1 MTTLIEFELNG
12 IKYSENNGRYYKT
25 EGGKKTRVSK
35 ATYEEAAAEW
45 TEMVK
50 GKAEQDAEQD
60 EIDTITNEMTDKNEE
75 TKLPK
80 GVRIESMYD
89 GDTFIFMVM
98 RGEEHVSSHWTRESA
113 FEAAMKLEPVEP
125 KEENTEELGLP
136 KEFTIEPERNGDTI
150 SYRLYRNG
158 AYVSSHQHYEDA
170 ESEAIKTVTAER
182 VEEIEK
188 SEETTKTEKPKKQNK
203 PRKSKDI
210 AHESKYGVTLTAKQV
225 DFMKHLPDS
234 DFWTNGKDSEI
245 WVDCLCDEIGGQFA
259 NKPMTVG
266 AMISTLCEKRLG
278 VRCRQK
284 VNGRMATSFKLTDLG
299 KMVVSELGID

>member
-25 EGGKKTRVSK
+25 EDGKKTRISK
-35 ATYEEAAAEW
+35 AAYEEAAAEW

-60 EIDTITNEMTDKNEE
+60 EIDAIVAEINHEQNEANDFTNIGNKEIEE
-75 TKLPK
+75 RKTKLPK

-113 FEAAMKLEPVEP
+113 CEAAMKLDPIEEQTPDKPTEP
-125 KEENTEELGLP
+125 T
-136 KEFTIEPERNGDTI
+136 
-150 SYRLYRNG
+150 
-158 AYVSSHQHYEDA
+158 
-170 ESEAIKTVTAER
+170 R
-182 VEEIEK
+182 VK
-188 SEETTKTEKPKKQNK
+188 K

-210 AHESKYGVTLTAKQV
+210 AHESKHGVTLTAKQV
-225 DFMKHLPDS
+225 DFIMHLPDS
-234 DFWTNGKDSEI
+234 DFWTDGLDSEI
-245 WVDCLCDEIGGQFA
+245 WVDCLCDEIGGQFF

-266 AMISTLCEKRLG
+266 AMISTLCEKKLG

-299 KMVVSELGID
+299 KMIASELGIY

>member
-1 MTTLIEFELNG
+1 MTRNDILTEEITMTTSIEFELNS

-35 ATYEEAAAEW
+35 AAYEEAAAEW

-60 EIDTITNEMTDKNEE
+60 EIDTITAEMTDK
-75 TKLPK
+75 
-80 GVRIESMYD
+80 
-89 GDTFIFMVM
+89 
-98 RGEEHVSSHWTRESA
+98 
-113 FEAAMKLEPVEP
+113 PVEP
-125 KEENTEELGLP
+125 
-136 KEFTIEPERNGDTI
+136 
-150 SYRLYRNG
+150 
-158 AYVSSHQHYEDA
+158 
-170 ESEAIKTVTAER
+170 
-182 VEEIEK
+182 
-188 SEETTKTEKPKKQNK
+188 TKAKKQSK

-225 DFMKHLPDS
+225 DFLRHLPDS
-234 DFWTNGKDSEI
+234 DFWENGLNSEI
-245 WVDCLCDEIGGQFA
+245 WVDCLCDEIGGQFS

-266 AMISTLCEKRLG
+266 AMISTLCEKKLG

-299 KMVVSELGID
+299 KMVVSELGIY